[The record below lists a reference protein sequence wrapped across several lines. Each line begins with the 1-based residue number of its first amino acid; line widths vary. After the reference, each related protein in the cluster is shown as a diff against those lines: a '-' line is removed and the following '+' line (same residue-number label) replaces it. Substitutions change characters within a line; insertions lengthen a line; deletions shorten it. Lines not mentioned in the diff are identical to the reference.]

1 MMSKDK
7 QDNAGITETDIVESI
22 DELESLIEETDTP
35 PKLQDEIP
43 VLNDIV
49 DPAEAI
55 EYTQDESSTAAA
67 TTINK
72 IEDIPLER
80 LNALVDTVDRKLSS
94 ELDSYVDL
102 LKDTIKTSIID
113 ELKEEIKKG
122 ATQMDS
128 APSETDPPDDPS
140 K

>member
-1 MMSKDK
+1 MAGDK
-7 QDNAGITETDIVESI
+7 QDDAGINETDIAESI
-22 DELESLIEETDTP
+22 DELENLIEETDTP
-35 PKLQDEIP
+35 PKPHDEIP

-49 DPAEAI
+49 DPTEA
-55 EYTQDESSTAAA
+55 TA
-67 TTINK
+67 TTDK

-80 LNALVDTVDRKLSS
+80 LNELVDTVDRKLSS

-113 ELKEEIKKG
+113 ELKEELKKG
-122 ATQMDS
+122 VAQTDS

>member
-1 MMSKDK
+1 MMAKDK
-7 QDNAGITETDIVESI
+7 QDDAGINETDIVESI
-22 DELESLIEETDTP
+22 DELETLIEETDTP
-35 PKLQDEIP
+35 PELHDEIP

-49 DPAEAI
+49 DPAEA
-55 EYTQDESSTAAA
+55 TAAA
-67 TTINK
+67 TTNK

-80 LNALVDTVDRKLSS
+80 LNKLVDTVDRKLSS

-113 ELKEEIKKG
+113 ELKEELKKG
-122 ATQMDS
+122 AAQMDS
-128 APSETDPPDDPS
+128 APSEKDPSDDPS

>member
-1 MMSKDK
+1 MTKDK
-7 QDNAGITETDIVESI
+7 QNTTSIPVTDIVESI

-35 PKLQDEIP
+35 PKVHDEIP

-49 DPAEAI
+49 DPADA
-55 EYTQDESSTAAA
+55 TGNTHGESSTAAVN
-67 TTINK
+67 TTDK

-80 LNALVDTVDRKLSS
+80 LKKLVDTVDRKLSS

-113 ELKEEIKKG
+113 ELKEELKKG

-128 APSETDPPDDPS
+128 IPSETDPPDDPS